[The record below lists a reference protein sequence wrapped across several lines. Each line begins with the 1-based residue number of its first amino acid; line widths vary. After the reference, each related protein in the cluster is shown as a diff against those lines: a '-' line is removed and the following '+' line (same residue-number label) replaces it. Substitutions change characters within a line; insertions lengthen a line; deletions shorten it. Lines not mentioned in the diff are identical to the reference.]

1 MSRLTAPDIDRRIA
15 DLRAVL
21 DRTSASLVELD
32 ADVTRQLLDQSTVLR
47 GATSESWR
55 DATARHTNLW
65 TMQFA
70 IDKLFAQIVEERG
83 TRKAP
88 TQPVLA
94 HLDQLLSGPYVEAPD
109 ASVPDRP
116 RLVNSEG
123 HRSHCSIEQALDR
136 MSADYDMVTDLLT
149 RVALVWGDCT
159 ERLEQIETQVS
170 GLDTRVRGRGMRPT
184 NQLRA
189 MADEVAI
196 ARTLIREDPLSFS
209 PDSLEAL
216 EERLARARVTVD
228 ETVRAEEARA
238 LELDGADDAVH
249 ACAAAA
255 RACRDEFEV
264 VAQRVVLRDASR
276 LALDTL
282 ANDVEALRTEL
293 ERARQLDSEGAAAA
307 ISRRAESVRIELGRL
322 AAGERAWAE
331 RRDELRGLL
340 RAYRAKADAVGL
352 AEDLELDATYLET
365 QNQLYSSPCDLET
378 AEQALTEFRRAIQD
392 RTVTAP

>member
-1 MSRLTAPDIDRRIA
+1 MS
-15 DLRAVL
+15 
-21 DRTSASLVELD
+21 SAS
-32 ADVTRQLLDQSTVLR
+32 
-47 GATSESWR
+47 
-55 DATARHTNLW
+55 
-65 TMQFA
+65 
-70 IDKLFAQIVEERG
+70 
-83 TRKAP
+83 
-88 TQPVLA
+88 
-94 HLDQLLSGPYVEAPD
+94 
-109 ASVPDRP
+109 
-116 RLVNSEG
+116 
-123 HRSHCSIEQALDR
+123 
-136 MSADYDMVTDLLT
+136 
-149 RVALVWGDCT
+149 
-159 ERLEQIETQVS
+159 
-170 GLDTRVRGRGMRPT
+170 
-184 NQLRA
+184 
-189 MADEVAI
+189 
-196 ARTLIREDPLSFS
+196 
-209 PDSLEAL
+209 
-216 EERLARARVTVD
+216 
-228 ETVRAEEARA
+228 
-238 LELDGADDAVH
+238 
-249 ACAAAA
+249 
-255 RACRDEFEV
+255 RDEFEV